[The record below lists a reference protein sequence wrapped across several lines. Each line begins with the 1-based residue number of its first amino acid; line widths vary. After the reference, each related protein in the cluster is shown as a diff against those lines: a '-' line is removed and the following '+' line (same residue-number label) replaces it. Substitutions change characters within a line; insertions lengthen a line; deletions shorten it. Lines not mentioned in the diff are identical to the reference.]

1 MESGRELA
9 PLSKDECLR
18 LVGSVPFGR
27 IVFTSRAMPAI
38 RLVRHARFG
47 EQIII
52 SDSPD
57 LGITA
62 DAPGTVVAYETDLI
76 GPGQQPAW
84 TVLAIGRARR
94 VSSGELPACQLE
106 QLSSWPGGAPDKV
119 IMITADLVTGE
130 LTPQHTSRG
139 GTMKAAVVPA
149 TWDSP
154 AIGPVK
160 GASLVPPTG
169 DLRSCW
175 RPRQSA
181 TLIAEPAGNGL
192 KSTGRRKHSDD

>member
-1 MESGRELA
+1 MQ
-9 PLSKDECLR
+9 
-18 LVGSVPFGR
+18 FGR

-94 VSSGELPACQLE
+94 VSPRELPASQLE
-106 QLSSWPGGAPDKV
+106 QLTWPGGAPDQV

-130 LTPQHTSRG
+130 LTPQLDG
-139 GTMKAAVVPA
+139 PGIAAQRIPA
-149 TWDSP
+149 
-154 AIGPVK
+154 A
-160 GASLVPPTG
+160 
-169 DLRSCW
+169 
-175 RPRQSA
+175 
-181 TLIAEPAGNGL
+181 
-192 KSTGRRKHSDD
+192 